1 MCMYGPWKE
10 KVLVD
15 NPIVPTDKESWQCHV
30 ACPPAT
36 FASNGSVLMV

>member
-15 NPIVPTDKESWQCHV
+15 NPIVPTDKESLQCHV
-30 ACPPAT
+30 ACHKRRLAVQ
-36 FASNGSVLMV
+36 ACVESA